1 MCCCIVRDQLLSMQK
16 CLEIKTWDKLL
27 EQRKTDLSKTATKK
41 RKNDVSAKADK
52 TQWQE
57 SEINMLGEK

>member
-1 MCCCIVRDQLLSMQK
+1 M
-16 CLEIKTWDKLL
+16 
-27 EQRKTDLSKTATKK
+27 KK
-41 RKNDVSAKADK
+41 RKNDGSAKADK

>member
-1 MCCCIVRDQLLSMQK
+1 MQK

-57 SEINMLGEK
+57 SEINMWGEK